1 MGISL
6 RRRAFNQSIEREKM
20 FAKKNLL
27 NCAAL
32 GALCLASSA
41 AVAVDEVRPDEI
53 IVTASPIGRTV
64 EETIIGTSV
73 IDKEELRDQLENTI
87 GETLRREP
95 GISSTW
101 FGPGASRPI
110 IRGLGGDRISVLDGG
125 IGSIDAS
132 ATSPDHAVSVEPA
145 TAERIEIVRGAAT
158 LLYGSSAAGG
168 VVNVISGKIPRALP
182 EGGADGAMRIGKS
195 TVDDGVEAVGGFDA
209 KLFDVGAGAIV
220 FHGEGHYRQADDF
233 KVPGFVES
241 ERFRVEEDE
250 EALLAGEPLEDHPRD
265 IAENSLFETKGGSA
279 GASYVFD
286 RGFFGLSATAG
297 NTDYGVPGH
306 GHEDEEGG
314 VSIALKQRRL
324 DLNGEIEKDLL
335 LFKKT
340 KLRFGY
346 ADYEHREIEPSGE
359 VGTTFTNEGFEGRLE
374 FIDKTA
380 QALGGDLNGAFG
392 VQFKNRDFAAVGE
405 EAFVPPTLSK
415 QFGVFTLKE
424 LSWGAWRIEAG
435 GRYERT
441 SHEVEATAERRE
453 LDAFSVSGGVG
464 FEPVDGVFFGLS
476 GFRTERAPST
486 EELFSDGPH
495 LATASF
501 EIGDPTLDE
510 EIGRG
515 AEATARFGND
525 RIAFSVNGFYTS
537 YKNFIY
543 ETATGDIE
551 DDLPVFQ
558 FVGDD
563 ATFKGLEAEIEAE
576 LFKLGRFDVHGD
588 AAFDYVRARADSASG
603 RIDLPRIPP
612 KSGLFGLEAKSSLF
626 DLRGEVEWAG
636 EQRRV
641 GANEAPTDSHTLYN
655 AYLTIRPFTENIALR
670 VAAVNLTN
678 EEARNH
684 ASFLKDL
691 LPLPG
696 RNVRIS
702 LTGTF

>member
-1 MGISL
+1 MS
-6 RRRAFNQSIEREKM
+6 F
-20 FAKKNLL
+20 KNLL
-27 NCAAL
+27 LCCAA
-32 GALCLASSA
+32 GAALAPAFA
-41 AVAVDEVRPDEI
+41 ADEVRPDEI

-64 EETIIGTSV
+64 EETIIGTAV
-73 IDKEELRDQLENTI
+73 IGGDELKDRLENTI

-95 GISSTW
+95 GISSTY
-101 FGPGASRPI
+101 FGPGASRPV

-145 TAERIEIVRGAAT
+145 MAERIEIVRGAAT

-168 VVNVISGKIPRALP
+168 VVNVISGRIPRALP
-182 EGGADGAMRIGKS
+182 EGGVDGALRIGKS
-195 TVDDGVEAVGGFDA
+195 TVDDGVEAAGGFDVKA
-209 KLFDVGAGAIV
+209 FDLGAGAIV
-220 FHGEGHYRQADDF
+220 LHGEGHYRKADDF

-241 ERFRVEEDE
+241 ALFRQLEDE
-250 EALLAGEPLEDHPRD
+250 EAILAGEPLEDHPRD
-265 IAENSLFETKGGSA
+265 IAENSAFETKGGSV

-286 RGFFGLSATAG
+286 SGFFGLSATAG
-297 NTDYGVPGH
+297 DTGYGVPGH

-314 VSIALKQRRL
+314 VTISLKQRRL
-324 DLNGEIEKDLL
+324 DLNGEVEKDLL
-335 LFKKT
+335 LFKKA
-340 KLRFGY
+340 KVRFGY
-346 ADYEHREIEPSGE
+346 ADYEHQEIEPSGE
-359 VGTTFTNEGFEGRLE
+359 VGTTFTNEGFEGRFE
-374 FIDKTA
+374 FIDKTV

-392 VQFKNRDFAAVGE
+392 LQYKKRDFAAIGE

-424 LSWGAWRIEAG
+424 LSFGAWRLEAG

-441 SHEVEATAERRE
+441 THEVETSGDRRE
-453 LDAFSVSGGVG
+453 FDAVSVSAGLG
-464 FEPVDGVFFGLS
+464 FEPTDGVFFGVS

-495 LATASF
+495 LATSSF
-501 EIGDPTLDE
+501 EVGDPQLAK

-515 AEATARFGND
+515 AEATARLGAGRVHFH
-525 RIAFSVNGFYTS
+525 INGFYTS
-537 YKNFIY
+537 YRNFIY
-543 ETATGDIE
+543 EAATGAVE

-558 FVGDD
+558 FAAAD
-563 ATFKGLEAEIEAE
+563 ATFKGFEAEVEAE
-576 LFKLGRFDVHGD
+576 LFETEGFDVHAD
-588 AAFDYVRARADSASG
+588 AAFDYVRARAEG
-603 RIDLPRIPP
+603 PGGKFDLPRIPP
-612 KSGLFGLEAKSSLF
+612 KSGLFGLEAKSELF

-641 GANEAPTDSHTLYN
+641 APNELPTDSHTLYN
-655 AYLTIRPFTENIALR
+655 AYLTMRPFTDDIAVRL
-670 VAAVNLTN
+670 AATNLTN

-696 RNVRIS
+696 RNLRLS
-702 LTGTF
+702 LTGSF